1 LESKVFENLENAYA
15 NFKYVVTI
23 SQPNADWHGNT
34 KYIPELLDK
43 DLGVVENAHFFIC
56 GSPLMMQNV
65 LKLLKT
71 KRISETQIHLEK
83 FSLPNSK

>member
-1 LESKVFENLENAYA
+1 
-15 NFKYVVTI
+15 
-23 SQPNADWHGNT
+23 
-34 KYIPELLDK
+34 
-43 DLGVVENAHFFIC
+43 
-56 GSPLMMQNV
+56 MMQNV